1 MGAIC
6 EPPRPSAIV
15 EDMLPGETRFLWQL
29 QVLNGDSVQWENL
42 PDNIVFPMERE
53 LARFARAKQRLTTLI
68 EDSGTEIERVKHQA
82 ALDKVLAAPIRAI
95 IINRITKDEITYKT
109 FLKHSTNA
117 EDGTR
122 TNLAINANVMK

>member
-1 MGAIC
+1 
-6 EPPRPSAIV
+6 
-15 EDMLPGETRFLWQL
+15 MLPGETRFLWQL

-109 FLKHSTNA
+109 FLNHSTKA